1 MLKEKF
7 NKEIKDKLKAELG
20 LKNDLAVPKPLKVVV
35 NVGLKEALVNDKVLD
50 EAEKNIAAI
59 TGQKPVVR
67 RAKKAIAGFNLRAG
81 QPIGISVTLRGD
93 KMWSFIERL
102 TSTALPRVRDF
113 RGLPDSFDGHGN
125 YSLGLRE
132 HTVFPEVDLGRASKT
147 HGVEVTIRTNANS
160 DEGAKKLL
168 TALGLPIRGENRG

>member
-7 NKEIKDKLKAELG
+7 NQEIKDKLKADLG
-20 LKNDLAVPKPLKVVV
+20 LKNELAVPKPLKVVV

-50 EAEKNIAAI
+50 EAERNIAAI
-59 TGQKPVVR
+59 TGQKPVIR
-67 RAKKAIAGFNLRAG
+67 RAKKAIAGFKLRAG

-93 KMWSFIERL
+93 KMWSFLERL
-102 TSTALPRVRDF
+102 TSAALPRVRDF

-132 HTVFPEVDLGRASKT
+132 HTVFPEVDLGKAGKT
-147 HGVEVTIRTNANS
+147 HGVEVTIRTNADS
-160 DEGAKKLL
+160 DERAKKLL